1 MANCKLHVSQDF
13 FKELSLK
20 HQQLDLTTQI
30 LEAYANR
37 AWVRAQELG
46 DQRLI
51 LIINQLEIFVSI
63 IKSLT
68 DRFGELLET
77 VVIVN

>member
-1 MANCKLHVSQDF
+1 MAYAKLHISEDF
-13 FKELSLK
+13 FKELCLK

-30 LEAYANR
+30 LEAHADR
-37 AWVRAQELG
+37 AWIHAHTLG

-51 LIINQLEIFVSI
+51 LIINQLEIFVAI
-63 IKSLT
+63 VQNLT

-77 VVIVN
+77 IVVD